1 MAHMAGGLAKMMKEA
16 QKLEK
21 RLGEVRKTL
30 EEMTVEGSSGG
41 GVVSITMN
49 GQRDVLKVSVDP
61 GVLEDGDA
69 EMLEDLLL
77 SALRDAKQKSDELAS
92 TEMAKVTAAG
102 LPPGLC

>member
-1 MAHMAGGLAKMMKEA
+1 MADGLAKMMKEA

-21 RLGEVRKTL
+21 RLTGVRKKL

-41 GVVSITMN
+41 GAVTITMS

-92 TEMAKVTAAG
+92 TEMAKVTAPG
-102 LPPGLC
+102 LPPGLF

>member
-1 MAHMAGGLAKMMKEA
+1 MAGGLAKMMKEA

-21 RLGEVRKTL
+21 RLAEVRKKL
-30 EEMTVEGSSGG
+30 VEMSVEGSSGG
-41 GVVSITMN
+41 GVVVVTMN

-61 GVLEDGDA
+61 GVLEDGDT

-92 TEMAKVTAAG
+92 AEMSKVAGAG
-102 LPPGLC
+102 LPPGLF

>member
-1 MAHMAGGLAKMMKEA
+1 MAGGLTKMMKEA
-16 QKLEK
+16 QKLER
-21 RLGEVRKTL
+21 RLTDVRKKL

-41 GVVSITMN
+41 GAVTITMS

-61 GVLEDGDA
+61 GVFADGDA

-92 TEMAKVTAAG
+92 AEMAKVTA
-102 LPPGLC
+102 PGLSPGLF

>member
-1 MAHMAGGLAKMMKEA
+1 MAPMGSGLAKMMKEA

-21 RLGEVRKTL
+21 RLDEVRKTL
-30 EEMTVEGSSGG
+30 AEISVEGSSGG
-41 GVVSITMN
+41 GAVTITMN

-61 GVLEDGDA
+61 SVFDDGDA

-102 LPPGLC
+102 LPPGLF